1 MERKVYLV
9 NKEAQGAAFHSLILP
24 EVCAR
29 LGEPALFLVGALEE
43 NRVVGAAVM
52 ELETGRARLLSIAV
66 AEGQRR
72 QGVGSALLRQCVRSL
87 YLTSIQ
93 SLYAVTAGEEQE
105 AAALFASFGMETE
118 DSGGIYYHFRLGD
131 VADLSALRGKGSS
144 IALGEVPD
152 VLVRAYM
159 HKSFPADPSLGQQ
172 SLFDPKISRVFLHR
186 REISACLLAERG
198 ENSISISWL
207 SSDGTE
213 KAAVRDMLRD
223 ALHTAVK
230 CCPPETQV
238 DFAAY
243 TPSVVHL
250 ADALLGKAAEKQSI
264 QQWLLADRRFR
275 LTDTTP
281 KGWEEDT
288 YAG

>member
-9 NKEAQGAAFHSLILP
+9 NKDEQGAAFHSLILP
-24 EVCAR
+24 GVCDRLEEPTFFLIGAR
-29 LGEPALFLVGALEE
+29 EE
-43 NRVVGAAVM
+43 NRVVGAAVL
-52 ELETGRARLLSIAV
+52 ELETGRTQLRSIAV
-66 AEGQRR
+66 AEDQRR
-72 QGVGSALLRQCVRSL
+72 QGVGSALLRQCVRTL
-87 YLTSIQ
+87 HRTSIQ
-93 SLYAVTAGEEQE
+93 TLYAVTSGEEQG
-105 AAALFASFGMETE
+105 AAALFASFGMVSE
-118 DSGGIYYHFRLGD
+118 DGGGAYYRFRLGD

-144 IALGEVPD
+144 VALGGVPD

-159 HKSFPADPSLGQQ
+159 HKSFPADPAAGRQ
-172 SLFDPKISRVFLHR
+172 SLFDPDISRVCLHR
-186 REISACLLAERG
+186 REISACLLAERNEYG
-198 ENSISISWL
+198 ISISWL

-223 ALHTAVK
+223 ALHVAAER
-230 CCPPETQV
+230 CPPETQV

-243 TPSVVHL
+243 APPVVRL
-250 ADALLGKAAEKQSI
+250 ADALLGTAAENSSI